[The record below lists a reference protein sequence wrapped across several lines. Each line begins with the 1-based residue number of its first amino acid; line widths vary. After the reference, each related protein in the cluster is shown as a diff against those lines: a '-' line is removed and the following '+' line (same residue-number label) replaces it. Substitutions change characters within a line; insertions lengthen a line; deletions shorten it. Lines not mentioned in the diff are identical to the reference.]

1 MISILTKCFN
11 PFRSNPVRWGDHVR
25 LTTLKVLD
33 PQAVLQ
39 KVRLNETTEEG
50 IIAEFGPEVMMR
62 RRFSPV
68 YPARYGDHY
77 YPVDKMLL
85 YRGADVGVAEERGMR
100 SYTNRG
106 ATAIA
111 FFFYKGVVRWFS
123 VYQRMRNEDGTY
135 SYTEYTTPDV
145 LESSAATYW
154 PYSSCF
160 LKFYEMHVLCMPG
173 SLANHSSFDCPFDEP
188 DFEDKLRADG
198 YYQRLENGYT
208 LEMRM
213 PAIVRDKRNSDT
225 GTEWP

>member
-1 MISILTKCFN
+1 MFSFLTKCYN
-11 PFRSNPVRWGDHVR
+11 PLRSNPVRWGDHVR

-77 YPVDKMLL
+77 YPVDKMIL
-85 YRGADVGVAEERGMR
+85 YRGADVGVIEERGMR

-106 ATAIA
+106 TTAIA
-111 FFFYKGVVRWFS
+111 FYFHRGVVKWYS
-123 VYQRMRNEDGTY
+123 IYQRVRNEDGTY
-135 SYTEYTTPDV
+135 SYTKYTTPDA
-145 LESSAATYW
+145 LEADDGNYW
-154 PYSSCF
+154 PYAECF
-160 LKFYEMHVLCMPG
+160 IKFYELHVLCMPP
-173 SLANHSSFDCPFDEP
+173 SWSNEASSNCPFDKP

-198 YYQRLENGYT
+198 YYARLENGYT

-213 PAIVRDKRNSDT
+213 PEIVRKEKKSYT
-225 GTEWP
+225 GTE